1 MEKEDL
7 KVFRPFGPTIA
18 KVKIP
23 DNLVKEL
30 NDYADNIINNEQKKK
45 DLDWGKNLVG
55 NVKQEFMI
63 EKDVMEKIGWGK
75 FLASSVREW
84 IRQTN
89 KREITKFNIMNSWI
103 VRQFKNEYNPSHW
116 HNGHVSGVGY
126 FKVPS
131 NL

>member
-7 KVFRPFGPTIA
+7 KVLRPFGPTIA

-30 NDYADNIINNEQKKK
+30 NDYTDDIIHNEQKKK

-63 EKDVMEKIGWGK
+63 EKNVMEKIG
-75 FLASSVREW
+75 LSL
-84 IRQTN
+84 IH
-89 KREITKFNIMNSWI
+89 I
-103 VRQFKNEYNPSHW
+103 
-116 HNGHVSGVGY
+116 
-126 FKVPS
+126 
-131 NL
+131 